1 MSGRFKVYPND
12 FELVHDSYVVVNRN
26 MLRNLIAANKKLE
39 FPSEV
44 GAIPSNWTEITSF
57 GDFED
62 DMIEIYSII

>member
-1 MSGRFKVYPND
+1 
-12 FELVHDSYVVVNRN
+12 NRN